1 MIQNLLIK
9 QKEKLKSKMEKLN
22 NISDLGLIIKYAFR
36 DLVRNY
42 RKIFSIILTLFIS
55 LFILSAILTIEE
67 SLKKELN
74 DNAKALLGGDLEI
87 DYNRDKGNLEL
98 VNEVREFTTISQMIE
113 FSTMISTNRDQDNQS
128 LFTRI
133 KTVDE
138 RYPLYGEVVHEP
150 IGSLERIHNEKN
162 TILVN
167 ENIFKTLNL
176 KIDEQIKVQ
185 DQLFK
190 VVGVIKSV
198 PDVSGFVAFGD
209 FALAGK
215 DTLELLKLNTM
226 GSFLNHEYKVKFEY
240 NANINDTKKKIQEI
254 FANDQKVQLRY
265 PENSASGLRRVIEN
279 FSQFLSLVSIS
290 AMLIAGIGIA
300 NTLLSFLNQSNMSIA
315 VKKALGF
322 FSLNIK
328 TIYYVQLLILL
339 TFISI
344 AAYGLS
350 FLLVPIADTYLS
362 KGLGL
367 NIKPLFSI
375 FNFIKIFLVGLIVL
389 IIFSIPTINAIDQ
402 VKASNLFRNVFQN
415 LQFYYSKKSVIV
427 SLLFLS
433 TLVFLFVFGSS
444 RPIYSLMYFGAF
456 FVCLIVFFLLSKIV
470 VFFLKGLKNR
480 SNISL
485 KVSVKNIT
493 QTKSI
498 TPITIMSLG
507 LGVTLLLTLAMVGTN
522 FKREVA
528 KTIPDIAPDYFFIG
542 IQNTDREI
550 FEQSIKSMDEEVN
563 LEIVPIVSSGIVRI
577 NGVDPRTYITPD
589 NDSYWVI
596 GNDRRSSW
604 TDEVPSDNPIVAGKW
619 WDLSKPEKLQISL
632 DAKAAKDFNVNL
644 GDIFTLNIYGRE
656 IDGEITSLR
665 EVDYRDLSIN
675 FAMLFNPDFANT
687 IPHEYL
693 ATAKFND
700 LQKFNETKLL
710 NDLPSLSII
719 KISDYLNKVT
729 DILNKVFIAVILISA
744 VTIIIGLIVISSAIM
759 VQGKVKEFQN
769 LVFKILGFSKKEII
783 FSSIIEF
790 VLIFFSVILIAVLF
804 AVIGSYYV
812 IENIFELVWQFDLQ
826 VLLSLSLG
834 IGLVTLILIM
844 LTNLKYLSPKVYPLI
859 RNQ

>member
-1 MIQNLLIK
+1 
-9 QKEKLKSKMEKLN
+9 MEKLN

-42 RKIFSIILTLFIS
+42 KKIFSIILTLFIS

-98 VNEVREFTTISQMIE
+98 VNEVKEFTTISQMIE

-138 RYPLYGEVVHEP
+138 QYPLYGEVVHEP
-150 IGSLERIHNEKN
+150 TGSLDRIHNEKN

-167 ENIFKTLNL
+167 ENIFKTVNL

-226 GSFLNHEYKVKFEY
+226 GSFLNHEYKVKFED
-240 NANINDTKKKIQEI
+240 NANINYTRKKIQEI

-322 FSLNIK
+322 FSLSIK

-415 LQFYYSKKSVIV
+415 LQFYYSKKSVFV

-433 TLVFLFVFGSS
+433 ALVFLFVFGSS

-470 VFFLKGLKNR
+470 VFFLKSLKSR

-563 LEIVPIVSSGIVRI
+563 LEIVPIVSSGIVKI
-577 NGVDPRTYITPD
+577 NGIDPRTYITPD

-604 TDEVPSDNPIVAGKW
+604 VDEVPSDNPIVAGNW

-632 DAKAAKDFNVNL
+632 DAKAAKDFNVKL

-700 LQKFNETKLL
+700 LEKFKETKLL
-710 NDLPSLSII
+710 NNLPSLSII

-769 LVFKILGFSKKEII
+769 LVFKILGFSKKEIV

-790 VLIFFSVILIAVLF
+790 ILIFFSVILIAVMF

-826 VLLSLSLG
+826 ILISLSLG

>member
-1 MIQNLLIK
+1 
-9 QKEKLKSKMEKLN
+9 MEKLN
-22 NISDLGLIIKYAFR
+22 NISELSLIIKYAYR
-36 DLVRNY
+36 DLIRNY
-42 RKIFSIILTLFIS
+42 KKIFSIILTLFIS
-55 LFILSAILTIEE
+55 LFILSAILTIED

-74 DNAKALLGGDLEI
+74 DNSKALLGGDLEI
-87 DYNRDKGNLEL
+87 DYNRIQGDLTL
-98 VNEVREFTTISQMIE
+98 VEKVKEFATIAQMVE
-113 FSTMISTNRDQDNQS
+113 FSTMISTTREKDNQS

-133 KTVDE
+133 KTVDKN
-138 RYPLYGEVVHEP
+138 YPLYGTVVHEP
-150 IGSLERIHNEKN
+150 NGAFSRIHSEAN

-176 KIDEQIKVQ
+176 SIDDTIKVQ

-215 DTLELLKLNTM
+215 DTLELLKLNSL
-226 GSFLNHEYKVKFEY
+226 GSFLNYEYKVKFAED
-240 NANINDTKKKIQEI
+240 ANINSTRERIREI
-254 FANDQKVQLRY
+254 FKEDTKVQLRY
-265 PENSASGLRRVIEN
+265 PENSASGLRRVIDN

-322 FSLNIK
+322 FSMNIK
-328 TIYYVQLLILL
+328 TIYYLQLFIML

-367 NIKPLFSI
+367 NIKPIFSVL
-375 FNFIKIFLVGLIVL
+375 NFTKIYLVGLIVL

-415 LQFYYSKKSVIV
+415 LQFYYSKKSIFV
-427 SLLFLS
+427 SFLFLTALILLFVL
-433 TLVFLFVFGSS
+433 GSS
-444 RPIYSLMYFGAF
+444 KPIYSLMYFGAF
-456 FVCLIVFFLLSKIV
+456 FVCLIVFFLLSKLV

-480 SNISL
+480 SNISV

-550 FEQSIKSMDEEVN
+550 FESTIKLMDEN
-563 LEIVPIVSSGIVRI
+563 LRLEIVPIVSSGIGKI
-577 NGVDPRTYITPD
+577 NGVDPKKYIKRD

-596 GNDRRSSW
+596 GSDRRSSW
-604 TDEVPSDNPIVAGKW
+604 SEKIPVDNPMIAGEW
-619 WDLSKPEKLQISL
+619 WDLSKPDQLQISL
-632 DAKAAKDFNVNL
+632 DAKVAKDFNVKL

-656 IDGEITSLR
+656 IDGTIVNFR

-675 FAMLFNPDFANT
+675 FAMLFNPQFANS

-693 ATAKFND
+693 ATAKFDD
-700 LQKFNETKLL
+700 LEKFNETKLL
-710 NDLPSLSII
+710 DSLPSLSII

-744 VTIIIGLIVISSAIM
+744 ITIIIGLIVISSAIM
-759 VQGKVKEFQN
+759 VQGKIKEYQN
-769 LVFKILGFSKKEII
+769 LVFKILGFSKREII
-783 FSSIIEF
+783 LSSIIEF
-790 VLIFFSVILIAVLF
+790 ALIFFSVILIAILF
-804 AVIGSYYV
+804 AVIGSYFI
-812 IENIFELVWQFDLQ
+812 IENIFELVWQFDLKI
-826 VLLSLSLG
+826 LFNLGLS
-834 IGLVTLILIM
+834 IGLVTLVLIL